1 MYNIYPILGNI
12 AMVLLFSQ
20 LALFIT
26 RRIFRYTKSRSKRF
40 SAFLRFLRSLHI
52 TTGISLLVIGLTH
65 GILALGRFQLHTGW
79 ILWFG
84 ILYAFIGF
92 ILKSKIGGRWVAW
105 HRIAGFILIGL
116 FFLHRFFPWII

>member
-20 LALFIT
+20 LALFVF

-40 SAFLRFLRSLHI
+40 SAFLKFLRSLHI
-52 TTGISLLVIGLTH
+52 ATGISLLIVGLIH

-79 ILWFG
+79 ILWFV
-84 ILYAFIGF
+84 ILYAFVGFLLKDRIGR
-92 ILKSKIGGRWVAW
+92 KWVSW
-105 HRIAGFILIGL
+105 HRIAGFALIGL